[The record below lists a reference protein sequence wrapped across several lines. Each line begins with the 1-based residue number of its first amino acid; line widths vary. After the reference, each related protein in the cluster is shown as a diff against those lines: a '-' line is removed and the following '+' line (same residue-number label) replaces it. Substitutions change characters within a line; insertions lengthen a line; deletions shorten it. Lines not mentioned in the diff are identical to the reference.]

1 MQFRASCMARLTFMT
16 TRLESSPCEALE
28 GRHAGI
34 RKRGT
39 GATFAQGRLALGMR
53 QANAPHEQMEIAEFN
68 RRLILKHL
76 NEIAVPVQP

>member
-1 MQFRASCMARLTFMT
+1 MT

-53 QANAPHEQMEIAEFN
+53 QAKAPHERMEI
-68 RRLILKHL
+68 
-76 NEIAVPVQP
+76 